1 MNWEDDSADRLAAG
15 EVRDRAAGGAA
26 LLGARGA
33 LIYAFGTVANIALAR
48 LLNPRDFGI
57 FALGMVIVVAGTLL
71 AEGGFGGALIKRREA
86 PRRSEL
92 EAVAGLQLAA
102 TTMFAAALAV
112 AAIPLGREAELIAV
126 MAVSLPVTILRAP
139 SMVVLERRL
148 EYRMIATADLVE
160 AAVFYAVAIVAVAA
174 GLEVWGLAIAVV
186 LRAAAGA
193 ATLLLAGPVG
203 LVRPR
208 WSWREVRPLLG
219 FGVKL
224 QAGSLVGVG
233 REQLLNVGVGAV
245 AGLGTLGVWALAWR
259 VMQVP
264 ALIFLTVGRVGFPA
278 MSRLLGADADPRPVL
293 ERQVAAVNAINAVI
307 VVALAGFA
315 PALPAIIG
323 HEWHDVPAVLLWSA
337 VAAILASG
345 VVVSAAGFLLASG
358 MPGLIVIATAV
369 SGVVWLGVALPLVD
383 SLGAPAVAIGWVVSG
398 IVNAILLWRPVAA
411 RTGARIVARTALPT
425 AFALAAVATGWLV
438 AHVPDEP
445 LLGGAI
451 GPVAAELVLF
461 AGLLTVSRETLREVN
476 ALARQG
482 LSSFGRRG

>member
-1 MNWEDDSADRLAAG
+1 LNWEDDSVDRLAAA
-15 EVRDRAAGGAA
+15 ELRDRAAGGAA

-48 LLNPRDFGI
+48 LLDPRDFGI

-86 PRRSEL
+86 PRPSEL
-92 EAVAGLQLAA
+92 EAVAALQLGA
-102 TTMFAAALAV
+102 TTLFAAILAV
-112 AAIPLGREAELIAV
+112 AAVPLGTEAELIAV
-126 MAVSLPVTILRAP
+126 MALSLPITILRAP

-148 EYRMIATADLVE
+148 EYRVIATADLVE
-160 AAVFYAVAIVAVAA
+160 AGVFYTAAIVAVSA
-174 GLEVWGLAIAVV
+174 GLGVWGLALAVV

-224 QAGSLVGVG
+224 QAGSLVGVA

-293 ERQVAAVNAINAVI
+293 ERQVAAVNAIIAVT

-323 HEWHDVPAVLLWSA
+323 DEWHDVPAVLLWSA
-337 VAAILASG
+337 VSAILASG
-345 VVVSAAGFLLASG
+345 VVVSAAGFLLAAG
-358 MPGLIVIATAV
+358 LPGLIVIATAV

-438 AHVPDEP
+438 AHVPGEP
-445 LLGGAI
+445 LVGGVI

-461 AGLLTVSRETLREVN
+461 AGLLTFRRETLREVA
-476 ALARQG
+476 ALVRQG
-482 LSSFGRRG
+482 LSGFGRRG